1 MIFNSSRSIESICGL
16 EVTQEQLDE
25 YDQEDKKL
33 FEAEV
38 KFRIIFSDVTFF
50 NF

>member
-1 MIFNSSRSIESICGL
+1 MLSMEGWISPKIMIFNSSRSIESICGL

-38 KFRIIFSDVTFF
+38 
-50 NF
+50 